1 MATRKRATR
10 RVTPITDSGLRTL
23 KPQVGM
29 PMISPLARHGLTT
42 ATNRPSEG
50 EDG

>member
-1 MATRKRATR
+1 MATRNRVSG
-10 RVTPITDSGLRTL
+10 RVTHVTAPDPLPL

-29 PMISPLARHGLTT
+29 PMISPLARHSPTT